1 MARVS
6 TPTTHSRRRAA
17 GIAAAGLLLLAAC
30 ADDGNDSQATT
41 TVNTAPTVPAPT
53 VTNETATTDT
63 AGTDGTAAPSTT
75 ATPTSTTPLAAASI
89 RLEPV
94 VSGIDRPVDVAWRD
108 ADPALYVV
116 SQSGLVVPVTD
127 GAAGAPVLDIQR
139 QVSTG
144 NEQGLLG
151 LAFHPFEPYAY
162 VDYTDTSG
170 NTVIAE
176 YAVGADG
183 VFDAS
188 SARVVLTV
196 EQPYENHNGGD
207 LAFGPDGMLYI
218 SLGDGG
224 AAADPLRTSLNTGVL
239 LGKLLRIDPRPAGTA
254 SYGIPADNPFVGVDG
269 ARGEVWSY
277 GLRNPWRFSFD
288 PATGD
293 LWIGDVGQGDWE
305 EIDVARDDV
314 IGAGGGVNF
323 GWSAWEGT
331 HRYNDDQAPEGA
343 TAPVYEYPHGEDGCS
358 VTGGVVYRGAGVP
371 SLAGWYL
378 FADWCSGK
386 LFALP
391 ATSEPGGDMAAIPVL
406 TLAQPGPISA
416 IGTDPN
422 GEVLVLGHADG
433 TVYRVVAA

>member
-1 MARVS
+1 MTRVS
-6 TPTTHSRRRAA
+6 TPTSHSRRRVALA
-17 GIAAAGLLLLAAC
+17 AAAGLALLAAC
-30 ADDGNDSQATT
+30 ADDGSDSRATT
-41 TVNTAPTVPAPT
+41 TANTAPTVPAPT
-53 VTNETATTDT
+53 STEVPSTSAP
-63 AGTDGTAAPSTT
+63 AGTDSTVAPTTDAPASTAPLT
-75 ATPTSTTPLAAASI
+75 ADSV
-89 RLEPV
+89 RLEAV
-94 VSGIDRPVDVAWRD
+94 AAGFDRPVDIAWRAGD
-108 ADPALYVV
+108 ARLYVV
-116 SQSGLVVPVTD
+116 SQTGLVIPVTD
-127 GAAGAPVLDIQR
+127 GVAGAPVLDIR
-139 QVSTG
+139 QMVSTST
-144 NEQGLLG
+144 EQGLLG
-151 LAFHPFEPYAY
+151 LAFHPTEAFAY
-162 VDYTDTSG
+162 VDYTDTEG
-170 NTVIAE
+170 DTAVAE
-176 YAVGADG
+176 YAVGTDG
-183 VFDAS
+183 VFDPG

-196 EQPYENHNGGD
+196 NQPYENHNGGD

-218 SLGDGG
+218 ALGDGG
-224 AAADPLRTSLNTGVL
+224 AAADPERNSLNTGVL

-288 PATGD
+288 PTTGD

>member
-17 GIAAAGLLLLAAC
+17 GIAAAGLLLLGAC

-53 VTNETATTDT
+53 VPNETATTDT

-127 GAAGAPVLDIQR
+127 GVAGAPVLDIQR

-305 EIDVARDDV
+305 EIDVAPDDV
-314 IGAGGGVNF
+314 LAAGAGVNF

-331 HRYNDDQAPEGA
+331 HRYNDDQTPEGA
-343 TAPVYEYPHGEDGCS
+343 MPPVYEYPHGDDGCS
-358 VTGGVVYRGAGVP
+358 VTGGVVYRGAAIP
-371 SLAGWYL
+371 SMEGWYL

-386 LFALP
+386 LWAMP
-391 ATSEPGGDMAAIPVL
+391 ADTEPGGDMASVRVL
-406 TLAQPGPISA
+406 TLAQPGSVSA
-416 IGTDPN
+416 IVTDQA
-422 GEVLVLGHADG
+422 GEVLVLSLGEG
-433 TVYRVVAA
+433 TVARVVPA